1 MIRSWLK
8 VASFSFAVALI
19 ASQLAGQAKPAPAAK
34 SILTAAELTLKKS
47 IGSPQAPITLE
58 IFSDYQCP
66 ACQDMYL
73 HTTLPLI
80 DNYVN
85 TGKVYLVHRDFP
97 LDMHP
102 YSHQAARWLN
112 AVAAATTLFEAAE
125 IALYSKQEQWGST
138 GNIEQT
144 LAGAL
149 PAADMNKVRA
159 IELAQRTQL
168 DAAVESDVALGK
180 SRNVNGTPTVF
191 VIQRGHPMVP
201 LPSGP
206 VPYPLLK
213 QYLDSLLQQR

>member
-1 MIRSWLK
+1 MNQGWLK
-8 VASFSFAVALI
+8 VAFLALVAALI
-19 ASQLAGQAKPAPAAK
+19 VPQLAGQAKPALSP
-34 SILTAAELTLKKS
+34 AELTLKKS

-66 ACQDMYL
+66 ACRDMYL
-73 HTTLPLI
+73 NTTRQLI

-85 TGKVYLVHRDFP
+85 TGKVYLIHRDFP
-97 LDMHP
+97 LDMH
-102 YSHQAARWLN
+102 SHSHEAARWLN
-112 AVAAATTLFEAAE
+112 AVAATTTSFEAAE
-125 IALYSKQEQWGST
+125 IALYSKQDQWGAT

-149 PAADMNKVRA
+149 PPADMNKVRA
-159 IELAQRTQL
+159 TELAQRAQL
-168 DAAVESDVALGK
+168 DAAVQSDVSLGK
-180 SRNVNGTPTVF
+180 SRNITGTPTVF
-191 VIQRGHPMVP
+191 VIPRGRPMVP